1 MNHCAILHKKTF
13 ISSEFLSSPYFSM
26 KCIKSDD
33 TFYELCIKS
42 ANAVGYFCIKT
53 GNAFTFSR
61 RISKH

>member
-1 MNHCAILHKKTF
+1 
-13 ISSEFLSSPYFSM
+13 M

-61 RISKH
+61 WISKR